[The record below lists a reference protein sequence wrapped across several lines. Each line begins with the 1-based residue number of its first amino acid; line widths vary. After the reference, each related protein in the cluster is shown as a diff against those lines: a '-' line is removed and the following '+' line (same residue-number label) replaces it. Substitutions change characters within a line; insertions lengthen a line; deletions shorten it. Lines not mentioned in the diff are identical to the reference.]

1 MHTMHTDTSKF
12 THLIPYRFITHT
24 HMQPWIGNS
33 NSTIIIAT
41 VADDVAD
48 DVAAT
53 TASATATAIA
63 IANMYRHFW
72 HIVHI

>member
-1 MHTMHTDTSKF
+1 MCFAHAHNAHGYFEIHALNSISF
-12 THLIPYRFITHT
+12 HHTHT

-41 VADDVAD
+41 VADDVA
-48 DVAAT
+48 AT

-63 IANMYRHFW
+63 NMYRHFR